1 MCLYLHKTKV
11 EVLFDELNSLTR
23 KVRVWMDFL
32 LALTSVI
39 IYHRAKMKLEER
51 TLGCLGEGQV
61 VV

>member
-11 EVLFDELNSLTR
+11 EVLFDELISLTC

-51 TLGCLGEGQV
+51 TLGRLGEGQV